1 MRQGGI
7 GKQLHAK
14 LIALGADVRVIANRL
29 PDKLS
34 ATDKV
39 GTHDS
44 HLAAFAADADVLA
57 ICCSQNNSNIGMVNG
72 EFLSHFKKKGLLI
85 INVARVTSYN
95 LY

>member
-1 MRQGGI
+1 VHQGGI

-14 LIALGADVRVIANRL
+14 LTALGADVRVIANRL
-29 PDKLS
+29 PDKNLS

-39 GTHDS
+39 GSRDS

-85 INVARVTSYN
+85 INVARVSHN
-95 LY
+95 L